1 MGQSHGDVTILGC
14 SCLFILLES
23 SNSGDFRTK
32 PCDANSGTLAL
43 WEFMVV
49 SMWIPYFWPWKMM
62 IKMIKIWDRQCY
74 ESREFFLMFFF
85 WVGVQSFATTTGNV
99 WWGIPDDMLIA

>member
-85 WVGVQSFATTTGNV
+85 G
-99 WWGIPDDMLIA
+99 WGFNHLPQLLGMRGGAYLMIC